1 MLFRYTPNVESDSNN
16 IWIGAKRTQ
25 KNSVTWGYLQQ
36 PAPANFN
43 DGNVPWGRRQPD
55 DRYGIFLPYGDLVRI
70 NEVPV

>member
-55 DRYGIFLPYGDLVRI
+55 DRYGIFLF
-70 NEVPV
+70 